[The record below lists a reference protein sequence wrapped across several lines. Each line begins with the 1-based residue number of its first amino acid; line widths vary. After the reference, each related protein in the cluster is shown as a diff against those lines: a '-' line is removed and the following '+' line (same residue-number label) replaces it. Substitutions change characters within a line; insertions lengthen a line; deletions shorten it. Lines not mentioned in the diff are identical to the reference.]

1 MTDKIAERR
10 VRGAKLG
17 MTVEAPKKP
26 GPYDKLGARMEQG
39 APEEDALEQRG
50 RRLIGRA
57 AAKAQGKIPKAVPDF
72 RKRGVR
78 A

>member
-1 MTDKIAERR
+1 MSTDALTGRR
-10 VRGAKLG
+10 KKVKLG

-26 GPYDKLGARMEQG
+26 GPYDKLGARMDQG
-39 APEEDALEQRG
+39 AAEEDKLEARG
-50 RRLIGRA
+50 RRLAGRA